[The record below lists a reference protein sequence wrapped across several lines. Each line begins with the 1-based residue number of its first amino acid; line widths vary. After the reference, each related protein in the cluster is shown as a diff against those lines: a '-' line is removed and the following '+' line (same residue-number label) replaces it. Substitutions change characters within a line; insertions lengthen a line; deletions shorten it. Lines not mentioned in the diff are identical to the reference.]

1 MLIKKFAAVA
11 ICFLI
16 AGSAFAQQ
24 ATSDL
29 TDSAAKE
36 SATAVASDVLKVMLD
51 EEGALVGNAFV
62 SDSEDEVAANVKV
75 SLSVDGKVV
84 DTVETNES
92 GNFVFANVAP
102 GAYQVLGTG
111 DGLVGSQSFDVVGFT
126 DSVAASPCSLGMC
139 GASSDVVYDTCGSA
153 PVESFSSAPCST
165 CNACSS
171 CGGGLGGG
179 FGGGGGGLGGRLG
192 GGGFFSRPGRLLA
205 VGGLIGGLA
214 AIDGDDASPDQ

>member
-1 MLIKKFAAVA
+1 MLTKKFASIA

-24 ATSDL
+24 DSPVPAETS
-29 TDSAAKE
+29 T
-36 SATAVASDVLKVMLD
+36 TVASDVLKVMLD

-62 SDSEDEVAANVKV
+62 ADSDDEAAANVKV
-75 SLSVDGKVV
+75 SLSADGKVV
-84 DTVETNES
+84 DTVEANED

-102 GAYQVLGTG
+102 GVYQVLGSG
-111 DGLVGSQSFDVVGFT
+111 DGLIGSQSIDISGF
-126 DSVAASPCSLGMC
+126 SSAPIAAPSPCSLGMC
-139 GASSDVVYDTCGSA
+139 GATSEVVYDTCGAA
-153 PVESFSSAPCST
+153 PVETFSAAPCSA
-165 CNACSS
+165 CNACNT

-179 FGGGGGGLGGRLG
+179 GIGGRLGGGLGGG
-192 GGGFFSRPGRLLA
+192 GRGGFFSRPGRLLA